1 MERSQSRKG
10 VGLSNAKNE
19 KIYAVDVP
27 EGHNM
32 AELLHVELMAGG
44 PVLAVPVPPGTK
56 AGNEI
61 LFKPPDDD
69 EVRCS
74 APSAASHLRPHPSA
88 EVAVAVAAALACC
101 ARLPAVARLTAACAC
116 EWQEDVE
123 VLMKGM
129 LAKKS
134 PKGIPGAHKW
144 QKRHFELQPTLLGYW
159 ELNAMEGAVC
169 WPCSRALLV
178 LVRARTARSE
188 CGTARALVHVNVA
201 QRAARTNIAQRAARS
216 AQRAAR
222 TNVAQRVV
230 RTSVTQRARSMQR
243 AARSTRD
250 CGVARRARR
259 RARPFCAPMARRTRS
274 QVRKGR
280 IELCDMVGVRAHQRE
295 AKRFDIL
302 LTSKRLFELKAE
314 TEKERDEWVNKLNA
328 AIITYLSG
336 EAGAPGAASST
347 ASASGSGA
355 GKASRPATFDFDTT
369 STSADDLAASLRTEE
384 EAKAE
389 DANSEDD
396 DEDGDEVEELGTGL
410 SKRTTTFK
418 EMSIKSK
425 SGGGDDDD
433 DDDGDLKPART
444 LTFRTQSIRVGK
456 AQTGNI
462 EAVPVAVT
470 AKYASRVQRAKA
482 ANAVKRQQSSGVV
495 AVAQVS

>member
-1 MERSQSRKG
+1 
-10 VGLSNAKNE
+10 
-19 KIYAVDVP
+19 
-27 EGHNM
+27 
-32 AELLHVELMAGG
+32 
-44 PVLAVPVPPGTK
+44 
-56 AGNEI
+56 
-61 LFKPPDDD
+61 
-69 EVRCS
+69 
-74 APSAASHLRPHPSA
+74 
-88 EVAVAVAAALACC
+88 
-101 ARLPAVARLTAACAC
+101 
-116 EWQEDVE
+116 
-123 VLMKGM
+123 MKGM

-159 ELNAMEGAVC
+159 ELNAMEGA
-169 WPCSRALLV
+169 
-178 LVRARTARSE
+178 
-188 CGTARALVHVNVA
+188 
-201 QRAARTNIAQRAARS
+201 
-216 AQRAAR
+216 
-222 TNVAQRVV
+222 
-230 RTSVTQRARSMQR
+230 
-243 AARSTRD
+243 
-250 CGVARRARR
+250 
-259 RARPFCAPMARRTRS
+259 
-274 QVRKGR
+274 VRKGR

-425 SGGGDDDD
+425 SGGGDDG